1 MTAGGRRARGRAL
14 SFSYS
19 FLFLSF
25 SFFVLFCFVSPL
37 YFAAAASS
45 LQERSSAPRV
55 RLRAARLGSAR
66 THGGGRLRSA
76 LRGAVTVP
84 EPGPDGTELNG
95 TERAG
100 GSKNRVVAFAAE
112 LPGGR
117 LARGCCLISSGRRVG
132 HVEAFF
138 SFSLHP
144 PLSPPLLPCLRSQDG
159 LSVNSVFH
167 ITRRERFSSSA
178 ASAPPWAAA
187 EAAAGRRTPAGK
199 EAAAGPLRPRERPRR
214 GGRPIAAL
222 RRPSAP
228 RRARARPS
236 PQRPP
241 GAAPPSPPG
250 PGERRGPLSAP
261 PGRRRGDGRGR
272 EPAERRPCP
281 AAGRCGAA
289 CGGAESAAEAAASR
303 AVTQS
308 PPRRAA
314 RVPAPP
320 SAVSAPR
327 RHPSVACQPCQSAL
341 IYVSFCC

>member
-1 MTAGGRRARGRAL
+1 VTAGGRRARGRAL

-19 FLFLSF
+19 FLFLSFSF

-144 PLSPPLLPCLRSQDG
+144 PLSPPLPLRRDSGARRAPAAPRLSAGPVRRRSG
-159 LSVNSVFH
+159 LRDRSRGEGALGV
-167 ITRRERFSSSA
+167 A
-178 ASAPPWAAA
+178 AG
-187 EAAAGRRTPAGK
+187 AGRR
-199 EAAAGPLRPRERPRR
+199 
-214 GGRPIAAL
+214 
-222 RRPSAP
+222 
-228 RRARARPS
+228 
-236 PQRPP
+236 
-241 GAAPPSPPG
+241 
-250 PGERRGPLSAP
+250 
-261 PGRRRGDGRGR
+261 
-272 EPAERRPCP
+272 AER
-281 AAGRCGAA
+281 G
-289 CGGAESAAEAAASR
+289 
-303 AVTQS
+303 
-308 PPRRAA
+308 
-314 RVPAPP
+314 VP
-320 SAVSAPR
+320 
-327 RHPSVACQPCQSAL
+327 L
-341 IYVSFCC
+341 

>member
-19 FLFLSF
+19 FLFLPF

-95 TERAG
+95 TELNGTKRAG

-144 PLSPPLLPCLRSQDG
+144 PLSPPLPLRRDSGARRAPAAPRLSAGPVRRRSG
-159 LSVNSVFH
+159 LRGRSRGEGALGV
-167 ITRRERFSSSA
+167 A
-178 ASAPPWAAA
+178 AG
-187 EAAAGRRTPAGK
+187 AGRR
-199 EAAAGPLRPRERPRR
+199 
-214 GGRPIAAL
+214 
-222 RRPSAP
+222 
-228 RRARARPS
+228 
-236 PQRPP
+236 
-241 GAAPPSPPG
+241 
-250 PGERRGPLSAP
+250 
-261 PGRRRGDGRGR
+261 
-272 EPAERRPCP
+272 AER
-281 AAGRCGAA
+281 G
-289 CGGAESAAEAAASR
+289 
-303 AVTQS
+303 
-308 PPRRAA
+308 
-314 RVPAPP
+314 VP
-320 SAVSAPR
+320 
-327 RHPSVACQPCQSAL
+327 L
-341 IYVSFCC
+341 